1 MHRGDQALV
10 LLQLTKHDDV
20 ASREP
25 SYGKTSQPIIP
36 FSSWPMLL
44 FGLTTQ
50 SEASAASTIMHASL
64 IFFFNLVT
72 QEEDDAGMD
81 R

>member
-1 MHRGDQALV
+1 MEFIL
-10 LLQLTKHDDV
+10 
-20 ASREP
+20 
-25 SYGKTSQPIIP
+25 